1 MHHAW
6 TPCGIRLKC
15 CHTLMVAQGVHNGT
29 PYGAICFLR
38 GTYEIAEEA
47 HGNYRGV
54 VDPWDKP

>member
-1 MHHAW
+1 
-6 TPCGIRLKC
+6 
-15 CHTLMVAQGVHNGT
+15 MVAQGVHNGT